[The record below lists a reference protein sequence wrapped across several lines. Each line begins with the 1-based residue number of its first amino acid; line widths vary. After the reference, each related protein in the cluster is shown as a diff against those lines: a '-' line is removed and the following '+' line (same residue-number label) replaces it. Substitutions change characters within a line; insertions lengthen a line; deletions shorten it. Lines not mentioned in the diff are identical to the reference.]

1 MPQEKVQNLMS
12 ELHELFGTGEP
23 SAEQANLLKSLD
35 YYLHEQ
41 SETTPP
47 DPSPIETLELLA
59 EQMGD
64 QHPRASGILRE
75 LMETL
80 KNMGV

>member
-1 MPQEKVQNLMS
+1 MPKEKIKNLMS
-12 ELHELFGTGEP
+12 ELHELFGNDE
-23 SAEQANLLKSLD
+23 SSVEQTRLMESLD

-59 EQMGD
+59 EQMGEE
-64 QHPRASGILRE
+64 HPRTSAVLRE

>member
-1 MPQEKVQNLMS
+1 MPKEKVQNLMS
-12 ELHELFGTGEP
+12 ELHELFGSGEP
-23 SAEQANLLKSLD
+23 SAEQVRLLESLE
-35 YYLHEQ
+35 YFVHEP

-47 DPSPIETLELLA
+47 DPSPIETIELLA
-59 EQMGD
+59 EQLGEE
-64 QHPRASGILRE
+64 HPRASGVLRE

>member
-1 MPQEKVQNLMS
+1 MPREKIKNLMS
-12 ELHELFGTGEP
+12 ELHELFGNDEP
-23 SAEQANLLKSLD
+23 SAEQVKLMESLN
-35 YYLHEQ
+35 YYVHDQ

-47 DPSPIETLELLA
+47 DPSPVETIEMLA
-59 EQMGD
+59 EQMGEE
-64 QHPRASGILRE
+64 HPRTSAVLRE